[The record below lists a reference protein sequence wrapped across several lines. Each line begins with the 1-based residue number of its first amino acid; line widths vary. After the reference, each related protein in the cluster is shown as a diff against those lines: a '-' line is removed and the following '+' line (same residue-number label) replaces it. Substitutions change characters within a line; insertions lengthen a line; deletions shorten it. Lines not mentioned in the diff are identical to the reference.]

1 VEENTSKTKRIERCV
16 FATLLFALVAALAGC
31 RRSSDPAAASDT
43 PETKPVTVEVA
54 TAAVRPVESIVS
66 APGTLAPGQGATA
79 RVAAVVAGRLVEVRV
94 REGDRVVAGET
105 LAVVDSRPQA
115 AQARSAAAA
124 LTVAEAQARQA
135 DLAARAAASDQRSA
149 VYQAQLALNAARLD
163 RDNSVKQA
171 RIALSTAETELGK
184 LRAGARPQEIAQAD
198 LVVHQGRATRD
209 RAATELERIQYL
221 FGQGIAAQRQLDDAK
236 TALAVANATLES
248 AQQQASLVRAGT
260 RPEDLHAAE
269 LRVEQARQA
278 LSQAETSGRARVEQA
293 RATLHQAEQGA
304 LQVATRQQEARAMH
318 EAEHQK
324 QADLAAAQAV
334 AGYATLR
341 SPLSGIVSRRALNPG
356 DMADPATPV
365 VEVTDSRTLNLLAN
379 LPAEDGMRVRR
390 GMAVRVTAT
399 ELQGRSFMGHV
410 VSVGQVDPQT
420 NLLAVR
426 IGVANPTGRLKVG
439 TFATAEIILRTDP
452 RAVVVPKEAVIT
464 RDGKSVIFVVG
475 HDDVAHQKE
484 VTLGAEQGS
493 MVQILRGVA
502 AGEQV
507 IRLGEY
513 ELEDGA
519 TVRPQ
524 PPPAKRE

>member
-1 VEENTSKTKRIERCV
+1 VEEKTTKTKTIERGV
-16 FATLLFALVAALAGC
+16 FAMLLFALVAALAGC
-31 RRSSDPAAASDT
+31 GRSSEPAAASDT
-43 PETKPVTVEVA
+43 PKAEPVTVAVA
-54 TAAVRPVESIVS
+54 SAVVRPVESIVS

-79 RVAAVVAGRLVEVRV
+79 RVAAAVAGRLVEVRV

-105 LAVVDSRPQA
+105 LAIVDSRPQA
-115 AQARSAAAA
+115 AQARSAAAG
-124 LTVAEAQARQA
+124 LTVAQAQARQS
-135 DLAARAAASDQRSA
+135 DLAARAAATDQRNA
-149 VYQAQLALNAARLD
+149 VHQAQLALNAARLD
-163 RDNSVKQA
+163 RDNSVRQA
-171 RIALSTAETELGK
+171 RIALNTAQTDLGK

-198 LVVHQGRATRD
+198 LVVNQDRATRD

-221 FGQGIAAQRQLDDAK
+221 VGQGIAAQRQLDDAK
-236 TALAVANATLES
+236 TALAVANATLQS

-260 RPEDLHAAE
+260 RPEDLRAAE
-269 LRVEQARQA
+269 LRVEQAREA
-278 LSQAETSGRARVEQA
+278 LNQAETSGRARIEQA
-293 RATLHQAEQGA
+293 QATLHQAEQGE
-304 LQVATRQQEARAMH
+304 LQVAVRQQEARAMH
-318 EAEHQK
+318 EAASQK

-341 SPLSGIVSRRALNPG
+341 SPLSGIVFRRALNPG

-365 VEVTDSRTLNLLAN
+365 VEVTDTRTLNLLAN
-379 LPAEDGMRVRR
+379 LPAEEGVKVRR
-390 GMAVRVTAT
+390 GMAVRVTTA
-399 ELQGRSFMGHV
+399 ELLGRSFSGRV

-426 IGVANPTGRLKVG
+426 IGVSNPTGRLKVG
-439 TFATAEIILRTDP
+439 AFATAEIILRTDP

-464 RDGKSVIFVVG
+464 RDGKSVLFVVG

-484 VTLGAEQGS
+484 VTLGAEQGA

-502 AGEQV
+502 AGEHV

-519 TVRPQ
+519 KVRPQ
-524 PPPAKRE
+524 PPAAKGE

>member
-1 VEENTSKTKRIERCV
+1 MV
-16 FATLLFALVAALAGC
+16 LFALVAALTGC
-31 RRSSDPAAASDT
+31 GRSSDPAAASDT
-43 PETKPVTVEVA
+43 PETKPVTVAVA
-54 TAAVRPVESIVS
+54 AAVVRPVESIVS

-149 VYQAQLALNAARLD
+149 VHQAQLALNAARLD

-171 RIALSTAETELGK
+171 RIALSTAETDLGK

-269 LRVEQARQA
+269 LRLEQAREA
-278 LSQAETSGRARVEQA
+278 LSQAGTSGRSRVEQA

-379 LPAEDGMRVRR
+379 LPAEDGVKVRR

-399 ELQGRSFMGHV
+399 ELPGRSFMGRV

-426 IGVANPTGRLKVG
+426 IGVANPTGRLNVG

-464 RDGKSVIFVVG
+464 REGKSVVFVVG

-484 VTLGAEQGS
+484 VTLGAEQEA
-493 MVQILRGVA
+493 MIQILHGVA
-502 AGEQV
+502 PGDSV
-507 IRLGEY
+507 IRRGEY
-513 ELEDGA
+513 ELPDGA
-519 TVRPQ
+519 KVRPQ
-524 PPPAKRE
+524 PSAGNGQ